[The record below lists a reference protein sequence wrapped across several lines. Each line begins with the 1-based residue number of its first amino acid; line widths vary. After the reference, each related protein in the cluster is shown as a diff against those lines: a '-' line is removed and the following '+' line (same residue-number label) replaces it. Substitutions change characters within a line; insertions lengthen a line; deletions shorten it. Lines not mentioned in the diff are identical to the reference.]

1 MKLLRAGPFKRG
13 CKAAPFERTIP
24 KKNCWHSLRLWKTTD
39 VHWGIVLST
48 GAKSLKSLC
57 LTNIVHRRK
66 PGVASAVDDSTPGDP
81 NLKGHAAPAVAL
93 PKGDSHPAARPVT
106 THVMDALTHIAL
118 VRQIRRT
125 SLPCSNLS
133 AWPTIAP
140 ICARLF
146 LWKETGT
153 STTAVALIAQGF
165 AAFPLVTIAVTN
177 ADVTSNSAVDDGAA
191 DQGMD
196 CT

>member
-1 MKLLRAGPFKRG
+1 L
-13 CKAAPFERTIP
+13 T
-24 KKNCWHSLRLWKTTD
+24 
-39 VHWGIVLST
+39 LSDC
-48 GAKSLKSLC
+48 G
-57 LTNIVHRRK
+57 RRK
-66 PGVASAVDDSTPGDP
+66 GSAKAVVDSTPGDP
-81 NLKGHAAPAVAL
+81 SLQGHAALAVVL

-106 THVMDALTHIAL
+106 THVMDALTHMAL
-118 VRQIRRT
+118 VRQIHRN

-140 ICARLF
+140 TCARLL

-153 STTAVALIAQGF
+153 STTAAALIAHGF
-165 AAFPLVTIAVTN
+165 AAIPLVTIGVTN

>member
-1 MKLLRAGPFKRG
+1 M
-13 CKAAPFERTIP
+13 
-24 KKNCWHSLRLWKTTD
+24 
-39 VHWGIVLST
+39 VVLST

-57 LTNIVHRRK
+57 LTNIVHRRR

-81 NLKGHAAPAVAL
+81 NLKGHAAPAVVL
-93 PKGDSHPAARPVT
+93 PNGDSHPAARPVT
-106 THVMDALTHIAL
+106 THVMDALTHMAL
-118 VRQIRRT
+118 VRQIHRT

-140 ICARLF
+140 TCARLF
-146 LWKETGT
+146 LWKETGA
-153 STTAVALIAQGF
+153 SNAAAALIAHGS
-165 AAFPLVTIAVTN
+165 AAIPLVTIGVTN

>member
-1 MKLLRAGPFKRG
+1 M
-13 CKAAPFERTIP
+13 
-24 KKNCWHSLRLWKTTD
+24 
-39 VHWGIVLST
+39 
-48 GAKSLKSLC
+48 
-57 LTNIVHRRK
+57 
-66 PGVASAVDDSTPGDP
+66 AV
-81 NLKGHAAPAVAL
+81 VL

-118 VRQIRRT
+118 VRQILRT

-133 AWPTIAP
+133 AWPNPAP
-140 ICARLF
+140 TCARLF

-153 STTAVALIAQGF
+153 STTAAALIAKGF
-165 AAFPLVTIAVTN
+165 AAFPLVTIGVTN